1 MSQAVE
7 KEYEALL
14 QFLYIAPIGLAQLR
28 ADGEIVMVNPL
39 CAQLL
44 MPLSRDGDLANLFV
58 ALADVAPDLRLRAEA
73 FAAASGMVCD
83 AMHLHVDPAR
93 SGRRDAQVLSLSL
106 LKLDAERF
114 MAVLGD
120 ATQAVRRERELRQS
134 QAWIHTIVTG
144 LTDYALVALDA
155 HGRCCDWNPG
165 VERVTG
171 FTQADVLGAH
181 YALFYPGEAMDPA
194 RAADRLREA
203 EHSGWSLDE
212 GWRRRADGT
221 RFWGSCLIA
230 PVSEPGAAGEP
241 AGEDAPDAAR
251 GAGYSLIL
259 RDVSERR
266 EATDAMRRSLW
277 ADHLTGLAN
286 RRVLFEAA
294 ELEIE
299 RWRRAPRALSV
310 VMIDADHFKAV
321 NDRFGH
327 AAGDAVLRHL
337 AAALGAT
344 FGAHDTVAR
353 LGGEEFVALLPG
365 ADTQAA
371 AALAERLCRA
381 VAAQPVRVGEHTIA
395 YTVSAGVATMAPGVA
410 GVDALLQRADAAMY
424 AAKAAG
430 RDRVE
435 RWAPGLRDGRRPSQ
449 D

>member
-1 MSQAVE
+1 MSQTVE

-14 QFLYIAPIGLAQLR
+14 QFLYIAPIGLAQIH

-44 MPLSRDGDLANLFV
+44 MPLSRDGDLTNLFV
-58 ALADVAPDLRLRAEA
+58 ALADVAPDLRHRAEA

-83 AMHLHVDPAR
+83 AMHLHVDPVR
-93 SGRRDAQVLSLSL
+93 GGRRDAQVLSLSL

-144 LTDYALVALDA
+144 LTDYALVALDQE
-155 HGRCCDWNPG
+155 GRCCDWNPG
-165 VERVTG
+165 IERVTG
-171 FTQADVLGAH
+171 FTQADVLGAP
-181 YALFYPGEAMDPA
+181 YALFYPSEAMD
-194 RAADRLREA
+194 AAHAIDRLREA
-203 EHSGWSLDE
+203 DHSGWSLDE

-230 PVSEPGAAGEP
+230 PQSEPGEP
-241 AGEDAPDAAR
+241 AGEAAFDAAR

-277 ADHLTGLAN
+277 SDHLTGLAN

-294 ELEIE
+294 ELELE

-310 VMIDADHFKAV
+310 VMIDADHFKAI

-365 ADTQAA
+365 VDTPAA
-371 AALAERLCRA
+371 VSLAERLCRS
-381 VAAQPVRVGEHTIA
+381 VAAQPVRVGEHVIA
-395 YTVSAGVATMAPGVA
+395 YTVSAGVATMAPGVG

-435 RWAPGLRDGRRPSQ
+435 CWAPGLRDGRAARG
-449 D
+449 

>member
-1 MSQAVE
+1 VSIAAMSHTDQE
-7 KEYEALL
+7 DYEALL
-14 QFLYIAPIGLAQLR
+14 QFLYIAPIGLAQIR

-44 MPLSRDGDLANLFV
+44 MPLSRDGDLTNLFV
-58 ALADVAPDLRLRAEA
+58 ALQDVAPDLRLRAEA
-73 FAAASGMVCD
+73 FAPASGMVCD

-144 LTDYALVALDA
+144 LTDYALVALDEA
-155 HGRCCDWNPG
+155 GRCRDWNPG

-171 FTQADVLGAH
+171 FTQAQVLGAD
-181 YALFYPGEAMDPA
+181 YALFYPGEAMDAA

-203 EHSGWSLDE
+203 DHSGWSLDE
-212 GWRRRADGT
+212 GWRQRADGT

-230 PVSEPGAAGEP
+230 PVNEPGA
-241 AGEDAPDAAR
+241 DDTFDDAR
-251 GAGYSLIL
+251 GGYSLIL

-294 ELEIE
+294 EQEIE

-310 VMIDADHFKAV
+310 VMIDADHFKAI

-344 FGAHDTVAR
+344 FGVHDTVAR

-365 ADTQAA
+365 VDTAAA

-381 VAAQPVRVGEHTIA
+381 VAAQPVRVGGHVIA

-435 RWAPGLRDGRRPSQ
+435 RWAPGLRDGRAAR